1 MALSKRT
8 KTFGWALAAIVLLV
22 LAVAWFDGGREQ
34 QRLIVEP
41 VAVPETD
48 S

>member
-1 MALSKRT
+1 MVLVAI
-8 KTFGWALAAIVLLV
+8 LAILLLV
-22 LAVAWFDGGREQ
+22 LGVAWFDGGQEE

-41 VAVPETD
+41 VELPERN